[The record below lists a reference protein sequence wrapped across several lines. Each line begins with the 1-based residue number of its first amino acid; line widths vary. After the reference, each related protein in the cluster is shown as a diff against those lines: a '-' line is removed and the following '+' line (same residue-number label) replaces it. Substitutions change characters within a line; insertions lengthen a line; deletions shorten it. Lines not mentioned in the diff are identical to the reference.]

1 MRTSNRILAITAAA
15 LLLGVSMAPANALD
29 LNVGGISLSLGSSG
43 NGGTTAS
50 VGTSAGGIAVSATLG
65 GGSNLATAGVGTG
78 GTGLIVGV
86 GTNEGSLLT
95 TSSSNGTTS
104 ANVNL
109 GLGGLGGTANGLVNT
124 VTDPVGNL
132 LDGGGLGGLLPGGG
146 NGGGGN
152 GGGGNGG
159 GGNGGGLT
167 PTQVASAFGGASGAD
182 QDLLRRQCRS
192 VLANPARFEPNVVE
206 LCRVI
211 ARLQMQGLN

>member
-1 MRTSNRILAITAAA
+1 MRTSNRILAVTAAA

-78 GTGLIVGV
+78 GTGLIAGV
-86 GTNEGSLLT
+86 GTNEGPLLT
-95 TSSSNGTTS
+95 TSSSAGTTF

-132 LDGGGLGGLLPGGG
+132 LDGGGLGGLLPGDGT
-146 NGGGGN
+146 